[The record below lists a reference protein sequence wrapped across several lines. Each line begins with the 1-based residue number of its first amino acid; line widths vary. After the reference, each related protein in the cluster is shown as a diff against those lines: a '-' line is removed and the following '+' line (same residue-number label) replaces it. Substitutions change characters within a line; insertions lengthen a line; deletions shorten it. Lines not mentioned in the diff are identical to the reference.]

1 MNAPR
6 KRPAFAALAPKL
18 EALGFRPSKRFGQNF
33 LVDDAMCREI
43 AAASEV
49 EAGDFVLEVG
59 VGLGFLTHH
68 LLLRGARVLGIEIDS
83 RLAAVTREWIGDE
96 PNLELCVTDVLDGKH
111 ALAPAVVERLP
122 SRGPWHL
129 VSNLPYAVA
138 SPVVALLARLPNHP
152 QSMTVLVQHEVAERF
167 VAQPGDDACG
177 ALSLRLSLSFRG
189 KILRSVPASLF
200 RPRPKV
206 DSSICRLEAV
216 PERAAVTAGELA
228 FLDHLVGV
236 CFTQRRKLLRAPL
249 STLCVSAGEAD
260 LWIAQAGIDRD
271 LRVERLDAP
280 MALALVRT
288 PTGARIRESFADSA
302 SKSR

>member
-1 MNAPR
+1 MNTPR
-6 KRPAFAALAPKL
+6 RRPAFGALAPKL

-43 AAASEV
+43 AAASGV
-49 EAGDFVLEVG
+49 GPGDFVLEIG

-68 LLLRGARVLGIEIDS
+68 LLLVGARVLGVEIDP

-96 PNLELCVTDVLDGKH
+96 PNLELCVTDALDGKH

-122 SRGPWHL
+122 TVGPWHL

-138 SPVVALLARLPNHP
+138 SPIVALLARLPNP
-152 QSMTVLVQHEVAERF
+152 PRSMTVLVQHEVAERF
-167 VAQPGDDACG
+167 VAKPGDDACG
-177 ALSLRLSLSFRG
+177 ALSLRLSLSHRG
-189 KILRSVPASLF
+189 KILRAVPASLF

-206 DSSICRLEAV
+206 DSSICRLEVIEDGAQ
-216 PERAAVTAGELA
+216 VTAGELA

-249 STLCVSAGEAD
+249 ATLCVSAGEAD

-271 LRVERLDAP
+271 LRVELLDAP
-280 MALALVRT
+280 MALALVRS
-288 PTGARIRESFADSA
+288 PTGARIRERFADSG

>member
-6 KRPAFAALAPKL
+6 KRPAFAALTPKL

-43 AAASEV
+43 AAASGV
-49 EAGDFVLEVG
+49 GAGDFVLEVG

-68 LLLRGARVLGIEIDS
+68 LLLRGAKVLGVEIDA
-83 RLAAVTREWIGDE
+83 RLAAVTREWIGDD

-111 ALAPAVVERLP
+111 ALAAAVVERLP
-122 SRGPWHL
+122 SSGSWHL

-138 SPVVALLARLPNHP
+138 SPVVALLVRLPNP
-152 QSMTVLVQHEVAERF
+152 PRSMTVLVQHEVAERF
-167 VAQPGDDACG
+167 VARPGDDACG
-177 ALSLRLSLSFRG
+177 ALSLRLSLSHRG

-206 DSSICRLEAV
+206 DSSICRLEAIDDR
-216 PERAAVTAGELA
+216 EAISAGELA
-228 FLDHLVGV
+228 FFDHVVGV

-271 LRVERLDAP
+271 LRVEGLDAP
-280 MALALVRT
+280 MALALVRA
-288 PTGARIRESFADSA
+288 PTGARIRERFADSS